1 MISSSTRMSED
12 EDWSEGQ
19 RGLATEVTG
28 EDALISWEKVQAP
41 GWVCEGDGKTVCEES
56 VKKLLKA

>member
-1 MISSSTRMSED
+1 MSED